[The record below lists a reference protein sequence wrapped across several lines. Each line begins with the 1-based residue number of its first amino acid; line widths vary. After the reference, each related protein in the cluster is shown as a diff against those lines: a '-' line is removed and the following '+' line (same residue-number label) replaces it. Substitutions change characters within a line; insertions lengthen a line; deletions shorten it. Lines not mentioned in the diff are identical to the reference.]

1 MQSEY
6 LLTESELEAAEGRAL
21 FDLVLCGTIT
31 LAQIPME
38 DRLTNRNVYIAAFRH
53 SRGGWPK
60 GDFSETEAVLAIM
73 GNDARHMAPGTFSRK
88 WLKERCRD
96 YTSFFLSY
104 RFR

>member
-6 LLTESELEAAEGRAL
+6 LLTESELEAAEFRAL

-31 LAQIPME
+31 LEQIPMVH
-38 DRLTNRNVYIAAFRH
+38 RLANLNVYTAAFRH

-73 GNDARHMAPGTFSRK
+73 ESDARHMVPGAYRK
-88 WLKERCRD
+88 WLEEKCRD
-96 YTSFFLSY
+96 YKSFFLSY
-104 RFR
+104 RSH